1 METNEY
7 FIVDTEGNV
16 ILDFEVDVETL
27 TTIVE
32 KIKDVAY

>member
-1 METNEY
+1 METKEY
-7 FIVDTEGNV
+7 FIVDAEGNV